1 MDNIMLLKAQAQA
14 SYVAGFTKTASVL
27 LPLAKQAR
35 ARAAEGCLLCKSKQ
49 ANAALNR
56 NY

>member
-27 LPLAKQAR
+27 LPLA
-35 ARAAEGCLLCKSKQ
+35 
-49 ANAALNR
+49 NAALNR

>member
-27 LPLAKQAR
+27 LPLAK
-35 ARAAEGCLLCKSKQ
+35 
-49 ANAALNR
+49 NR
-56 NY
+56 PGSASG

>member
-27 LPLAKQAR
+27 LPLAKIWQKQAR
-35 ARAAEGCLLCKSKQ
+35 ERERLKAACSARVSKRT
-49 ANAALNR
+49 LR
-56 NY
+56 

>member
-35 ARAAEGCLLCKSKQ
+35 ERERLKAACSARVSKRT
-49 ANAALNR
+49 LR
-56 NY
+56 